1 MMQLVKTL
9 AEMPYLMTAINLQQ
23 LGFSKHAAYA
33 ILNMDGMPV
42 IHVGK
47 KKCLIRDK
55 FEKVLDRL
63 IDQKIDLHDVPLHK
77 VL

>member
-9 AEMPYLMTAINLQQ
+9 AEMPYLMTAQNLQQ
-23 LGFSKHAAYA
+23 LGFSKSASYA
-33 ILNMDGMPV
+33 ILNMEGMPV
-42 IHVGK
+42 IHVGRR
-47 KKCLIRDK
+47 KCLVRDK

-63 IDQKIDLHDVPLHK
+63 IDKKIDLQNTPLHK